1 MTKEDKLQLAELEEL
16 TEKLSKFSKHFDTA
30 THGYIRI
37 TPEDTRRLLEA
48 FHGPDWKSK
57 VKPSVMTCSSCK
69 MAEIRSIAMEYYAA
83 LNTIQTIKEND
94 KKKKEKDV
102 EQQKG
107 K

>member
-1 MTKEDKLQLAELEEL
+1 MTKEDKKQLAELEDL
-16 TEKLSKFSKHFDTA
+16 TGRLSKFSKHFDTA

-69 MAEIRSIAMEYYAA
+69 LNEIRSIGMEYFAA
-83 LNTIQTIKEND
+83 LNTIKTLKEND
-94 KKKKEKDV
+94 KKKKNV
-102 EQQKG
+102 EQQ
-107 K
+107 